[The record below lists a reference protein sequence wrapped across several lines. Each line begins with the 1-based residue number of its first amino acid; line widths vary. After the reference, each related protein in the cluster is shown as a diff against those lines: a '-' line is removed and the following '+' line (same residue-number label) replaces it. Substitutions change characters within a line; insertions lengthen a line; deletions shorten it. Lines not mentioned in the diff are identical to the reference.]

1 MLTAFVTATSY
12 NNKKDTIIMGKKT
25 LSINP
30 IILKGGWTCGWALDY
45 HTISSRYDKSGRYYK
60 TVRTDLG
67 EALYRLKYRRRWWW
81 AKIIARTAARFLD
94 ERDIIDEVDLITTI
108 PPARF
113 RFLFQPVS
121 MIVKRIGKLL
131 DVPVNTR
138 LLKRKKKVPPV
149 KYMED
154 RSERFESVRGLFLLR
169 SEGLAGRNIL
179 IFDDLYRSGATLAEA
194 VATLKTD
201 GEAGK
206 IYVLTVTR
214 TRVNR

>member
-1 MLTAFVTATSY
+1 
-12 NNKKDTIIMGKKT
+12 MGKKP

-30 IILKGGWTCGWALDY
+30 IILKGNWTRGWALDY

-60 TVRTDLG
+60 TVRTALG

-81 AKIIARTAARFLD
+81 AKIIAGTAAGFLD

-113 RFLFQPVS
+113 RLLFQPVN
-121 MIVKRIGKLL
+121 MIGKRIGKLL
-131 DVPVNTR
+131 EVPVNTR
-138 LLKRKKKVPPV
+138 LLKRKKKIPPV

-154 RSERFESVRGLFLLR
+154 RNERFESVKGLFSLA
-169 SEGLAGRNIL
+169 SKGLSGRNIL

-201 GEAGK
+201 GKAGD

>member
-1 MLTAFVTATSY
+1 
-12 NNKKDTIIMGKKT
+12 MGKKP

-30 IILKGGWTCGWALDY
+30 IILKGNWTRGWALDY

-60 TVRTDLG
+60 TVRTALG

-81 AKIIARTAARFLD
+81 AKIIAGTAAGFLD

-113 RFLFQPVS
+113 RLLFQPVN
-121 MIVKRIGKLL
+121 MIGKRIGKLL
-131 DVPVNTR
+131 EVPVNTR
-138 LLKRKKKVPPV
+138 LLKRKKRVPPI

-154 RSERFESVRGLFLLR
+154 RNERFESVKGLFSLA
-169 SEGLAGRNIL
+169 SKGLSGRNIL

-201 GEAGK
+201 GKAGD